1 MKNKDILPNYFLCII
16 FILLL
21 IIPNAILLMNFN
33 NGILPEFNSQNNNL
47 IKEFKDYYSSN
58 YGLKTPLANRYLN
71 FKSDVLKET
80 PLINR
85 VVKGK
90 NDWYFLGNY
99 YNNTISDAYGN
110 LSFEDGMLQKITN
123 KIDSINRFLTNNNI
137 SFYVVIAPNKNSIYK
152 ENLPY
157 KFKQKETRLQVL
169 KSHLK
174 QTIGFNL
181 IDLTSTLTN
190 KKNTH
195 DIYIKSDTH
204 WNDLGAYYGYEEL
217 MNEIN
222 KDYNI
227 DLVSLDNYK
236 LEREIGDQFE
246 LTRMINEN
254 MNDTKIT
261 LNKITP
267 TKATAIKPPPNIHR
281 HYINLEK
288 DLKLILHRDSFA
300 NTLAQFL
307 NESFGES
314 YYLKGYNLNI
324 ELIKEFKPD
333 IIIFEIVERNLENL
347 AK

>member
-227 DLVSLDNYK
+227 DLVSLVNS
-236 LEREIGDQFE
+236 
-246 LTRMINEN
+246 N
-254 MNDTKIT
+254 
-261 LNKITP
+261 
-267 TKATAIKPPPNIHR
+267 
-281 HYINLEK
+281 
-288 DLKLILHRDSFA
+288 
-300 NTLAQFL
+300 
-307 NESFGES
+307 
-314 YYLKGYNLNI
+314 
-324 ELIKEFKPD
+324 
-333 IIIFEIVERNLENL
+333 
-347 AK
+347 